1 MIVYLVMNL
10 VQMLVLQV
18 DLQVGNWSS
27 SVLVHALLLSHFCFG
42 NTYSFLV
49 DLQYQ
54 RNFFFHLPVNETMG
68 TGSYIYVVTDDV
80 DLAEAYNKACQQQE
94 E

>member
-1 MIVYLVMNL
+1 MIVHLVTNL
-10 VQMLVLQV
+10 VQMLVLQM
-18 DLQVGNWSS
+18 DLQVGNWSV
-27 SVLVHALLLSHFCFG
+27 SVLMHALLLSRFCFG
-42 NTYSFLV
+42 NIYSFLI

-54 RNFFFHLPVNETMG
+54 ESSFFHLLVNKTMG

-80 DLAEAYNKACQQQE
+80 DLAKAYNEACQQQE

>member
-1 MIVYLVMNL
+1 MNL

-18 DLQVGNWSS
+18 DLQVGNWIS
-27 SVLVHALLLSHFCFG
+27 SVLAHALLLSHFFFG
-42 NTYSFLV
+42 SIYSSLV

-54 RNFFFHLPVNETMG
+54 RNFFFHLPVDETTG
-68 TGSYIYVVTDDV
+68 TGSYDYNVTDNV
-80 DLAEAYNKACQQQE
+80 DLDEAYNEACQQQE